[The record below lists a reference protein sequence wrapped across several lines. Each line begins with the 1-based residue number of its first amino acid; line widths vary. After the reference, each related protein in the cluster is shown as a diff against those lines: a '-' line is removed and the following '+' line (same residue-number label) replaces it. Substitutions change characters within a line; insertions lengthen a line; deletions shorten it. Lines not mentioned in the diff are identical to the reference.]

1 MLTMTLAEKIVDE
14 VKKVLTE
21 EIIITQTNGT
31 IIAATDPARIGQFHE
46 GAYLTSFEGQKRILT
61 KDDEQ
66 RMKGVKAGINL
77 PIYFKQ
83 EVIGVIGMTGDPV
96 HVSPFGE
103 ILRKMTEL
111 LIQEHEFFLETET
124 DERQLEAFVFDWLHL
139 PETAI
144 DLTEKAARLQLDIN
158 KQRAVVL
165 IDCHDESFMKQDQYK
180 KVKEMLHLTN
190 QEMIVR
196 WGHARFLLMLQTS
209 ANDRDTLRQRLF
221 HIHAALTAH
230 PKSKVLIG
238 AGKPAAGQMMKQSF
252 HQAFRALKMANAD
265 TPIVFDEDLTLEL
278 FIEEVSQETKEVFLD
293 RTIVPLLPYPELVKT
308 LRVLM
313 TSDCSLKY
321 TAEAMHV
328 HINTLHYRL
337 KRIQDLTTLDPKR
350 MQDAM
355 LFYLALMLLDHHPNK
370 RGEKPDIL

>member
-1 MLTMTLAEKIVDE
+1 MTLAEKIVDE

-21 EIIITQTNGT
+21 EIIIAQTNGT

-83 EVIGVIGMTGDPV
+83 EVIGVIGMTGNPA

-144 DLTEKAARLQLDIN
+144 DLTEKAARLQLDVN
-158 KQRAVVL
+158 KQRVVVL

-180 KVKEMLHLTN
+180 KMKEMLHLTN

-209 ANDRDTLRQRLF
+209 ANDRDTLQQHLF
-221 HIHAALTAH
+221 HIHTALTARST
-230 PKSKVLIG
+230 SKVLIG

-308 LRVLM
+308 LLVLM
-313 TSDCSLKY
+313 KSDCSLKY

-370 RGEKPDIL
+370 RSEQPDIL

>member
-1 MLTMTLAEKIVDE
+1 MTLAEKIVDE

-83 EVIGVIGMTGDPV
+83 EVIGVIGMTGNPV

-230 PKSKVLIG
+230 SKSKVLIG

>member
-1 MLTMTLAEKIVDE
+1 MTLAEKIVDE

-21 EIIITQTNGT
+21 EIIIAQTNGT

-83 EVIGVIGMTGDPV
+83 EVIGVIGMTGNPV

-144 DLTEKAARLQLDIN
+144 NLTEKAARLQLDVN
-158 KQRAVVL
+158 KQRIVVL

-209 ANDRDTLRQRLF
+209 ANDRDTLQQRLF
-221 HIHAALTAH
+221 HIHASLTARST
-230 PKSKVLIG
+230 SKVLIG
-238 AGKPAAGQMMKQSF
+238 AGKPAAGHMMKQSF
-252 HQAFRALKMANAD
+252 HQAFRALKLAHVG

-293 RTIVPLLPYPELVKT
+293 RTIAPLLPYPELVKT

-313 TSDCSLKY
+313 TSDYSLKY

-370 RGEKPDIL
+370 RGEQPNIL

>member
-21 EIIITQTNGT
+21 EIIIAQTNGT

-61 KDDEQ
+61 KNDEQ
-66 RMKGVKAGINL
+66 QMKGVKAGINL

-83 EVIGVIGMTGDPV
+83 EVIGVIGMTGNPV

-144 DLTEKAARLQLDIN
+144 NLTEKAARLQLDVK
-158 KQRAVVL
+158 KQRVVVL
-165 IDCHDESFMKQDQYK
+165 IDCHDEAFMKQDQYK
-180 KVKEMLHLTN
+180 KVKEMLHLTS

-196 WGHARFLLMLQTS
+196 WGHARFLLMLQTT
-209 ANDRDTLRQRLF
+209 ADERDTLQQRLF
-221 HIHAALTAH
+221 HIHASLT
-230 PKSKVLIG
+230 PRSTSKVLIG
-238 AGKPAAGQMMKQSF
+238 AGKPAAGHMMKQSF
-252 HQAFRALKMANAD
+252 HQAFRALKLAHVD

-293 RTIVPLLPYPELVKT
+293 RTIAPLLPYPELVKT

-313 TSDCSLKY
+313 TSDYSLKY

-337 KRIQDLTTLDPKR
+337 KRIQDLTALDPKR

-370 RGEKPDIL
+370 RGEQPNIL

>member
-21 EIIITQTNGT
+21 EIIIAQTNGT

-66 RMKGVKAGINL
+66 QMKGVKAGINL

-83 EVIGVIGMTGDPV
+83 EVIGVIGMTGNPV

-144 DLTEKAARLQLDIN
+144 NLTEKAARLQLDVK
-158 KQRAVVL
+158 KQRVVVL

-209 ANDRDTLRQRLF
+209 ANDRDTLQQRLF
-221 HIHAALTAH
+221 HIHASLTSRST
-230 PKSKVLIG
+230 SKVLIG
-238 AGKPAAGQMMKQSF
+238 AGKPAAGHMMKQSF
-252 HQAFRALKMANAD
+252 HQAFRALKLANVD

-293 RTIVPLLPYPELVKT
+293 RTIAPLLPYPELVKT
-308 LRVLM
+308 LRVLI
-313 TSDCSLKY
+313 TSDYSLKY

-370 RGEKPDIL
+370 RGEQPNIL

>member
-1 MLTMTLAEKIVDE
+1 MTLAEKIVDE

-21 EIIITQTNGT
+21 EIIIAQTNGT

-83 EVIGVIGMTGDPV
+83 EVIGVIGMTGNPI

-139 PETAI
+139 PEAAV

-158 KQRAVVL
+158 MQRVVVL

-180 KVKEMLHLTN
+180 KVKEMLHLTH

-209 ANDRDTLRQRLF
+209 ANDRDTLQHRLF
-221 HIHAALTAH
+221 HIHAALTARST
-230 PKSKVLIG
+230 SKVLIG
-238 AGKPAAGQMMKQSF
+238 AGKPAAGRMMKQSF
-252 HQAFRALKMANAD
+252 HQAFRALKMTNAD

-293 RTIVPLLPYPELVKT
+293 RTIVPLLP
-308 LRVLM
+308 
-313 TSDCSLKY
+313 
-321 TAEAMHV
+321 
-328 HINTLHYRL
+328 
-337 KRIQDLTTLDPKR
+337 
-350 MQDAM
+350 
-355 LFYLALMLLDHHPNK
+355 
-370 RGEKPDIL
+370 ILS

>member
-83 EVIGVIGMTGDPV
+83 EVIGVIGMTGNPV

-221 HIHAALTAH
+221 YIHAALTAH

-238 AGKPAAGQMMKQSF
+238 AGKPATGQMMKQSF

-370 RGEKPDIL
+370 RGEQPDIL

>member
-21 EIIITQTNGT
+21 EIIIAQTNGT

-83 EVIGVIGMTGDPV
+83 EVIGVIGMTGNPV

-144 DLTEKAARLQLDIN
+144 DLTEKAVRLQLDVN
-158 KQRAVVL
+158 MQRVVVL

-180 KVKEMLHLTN
+180 KVKEMLHLTH

-209 ANDRDTLRQRLF
+209 ANDRDTLQQRLF
-221 HIHAALTAH
+221 HIHAALTARST
-230 PKSKVLIG
+230 SKVLIG

-252 HQAFRALKMANAD
+252 HQAFRALKMTNAD

-355 LFYLALMLLDHHPNK
+355 LFYLALMLLDHHPNNRSK
-370 RGEKPDIL
+370 QPDIL

>member
-1 MLTMTLAEKIVDE
+1 MLTMTLAEKIIDE

-21 EIIITQTNGT
+21 EVIIAQTNGT

-61 KDDEQ
+61 KDDE
-66 RMKGVKAGINL
+66 RHMKGVKAGINL
-77 PIYFKQ
+77 PIYFEQ
-83 EVIGVIGMTGDPV
+83 EVIGVIGMTGNPV

-111 LIQEHEFFLETET
+111 LIQEHEFFQESET

-144 DLTEKAARLQLDIN
+144 DLTEKASRLQLDIN

-165 IDCHDESFMKQDQYK
+165 IDCQDESFMKHDQFK
-180 KVKEMLHLTN
+180 KMKAVLQLTK
-190 QEMIVR
+190 QEIIVR
-196 WGHARFLLMLQTS
+196 WGHARFLLMLQS
-209 ANDRDTLRQRLF
+209 NAEDRDALQQRLF
-221 HIHAALTAH
+221 HMHTSLSAL
-230 PKSKVLIG
+230 SSSNILIG
-238 AGKPAAGQMMKQSF
+238 TGKPAASHSMKQSF
-252 HQAFRALKMANAD
+252 HQAFRALKLAHTD

-278 FIEEVSQETKEVFLD
+278 FMEEVSQETKEVFLD
-293 RTIVPLLPYPELVKT
+293 RTIAPLLPYPELMKT

-313 TSDCSLKY
+313 TSDDSLKY
-321 TAEAMHV
+321 AAEAMHI

-355 LFYLALMLLDHHPNK
+355 LFYLALMLLDHHPKKTRKQSN
-370 RGEKPDIL
+370 IL

>member
-83 EVIGVIGMTGDPV
+83 EVIGVIGMTGNPV

-221 HIHAALTAH
+221 HIHAALTAR

>member
-83 EVIGVIGMTGDPV
+83 EVIGVIGMTGNPV

-124 DERQLEAFVFDWLHL
+124 DEQL
-139 PETAI
+139 T
-144 DLTEKAARLQLDIN
+144 
-158 KQRAVVL
+158 
-165 IDCHDESFMKQDQYK
+165 
-180 KVKEMLHLTN
+180 
-190 QEMIVR
+190 
-196 WGHARFLLMLQTS
+196 
-209 ANDRDTLRQRLF
+209 
-221 HIHAALTAH
+221 
-230 PKSKVLIG
+230 
-238 AGKPAAGQMMKQSF
+238 
-252 HQAFRALKMANAD
+252 
-265 TPIVFDEDLTLEL
+265 
-278 FIEEVSQETKEVFLD
+278 
-293 RTIVPLLPYPELVKT
+293 
-308 LRVLM
+308 
-313 TSDCSLKY
+313 
-321 TAEAMHV
+321 
-328 HINTLHYRL
+328 
-337 KRIQDLTTLDPKR
+337 
-350 MQDAM
+350 
-355 LFYLALMLLDHHPNK
+355 
-370 RGEKPDIL
+370 

>member
-83 EVIGVIGMTGDPV
+83 EVIGVIGMTGNPV

>member
-46 GAYLTSFEGQKRILT
+46 GAYVTSLEGQKRILT
-61 KDDEQ
+61 KDDVLQ
-66 RMKGVKAGINL
+66 MKGVKAGINL

-83 EVIGVIGMTGDPV
+83 EVIGVIGMTGDPR
-96 HVSPFGE
+96 HVSPFGD

-111 LIQEHEFFLETET
+111 LIQEHECFQETET

-139 PETAI
+139 PETAVGM
-144 DLTEKAARLQLDIN
+144 TEKAQRLGFDVN
-158 KQRAVVL
+158 KQRVAIL
-165 IDCHDESFMKQDQYK
+165 IDCQDETFMKQDQYK
-180 KVKEMLHLTN
+180 LMKDKLQLTN
-190 QEMIVR
+190 QEIIVR
-196 WGHARFLLMLQTS
+196 WGHARFLLMLQATP
-209 ANDRDTLRQRLF
+209 DGRETWHKRLF
-221 HIHAALTAH
+221 HIHAALTALS
-230 PKSKVLIG
+230 PSRILMG
-238 AGKPAAGQMMKQSF
+238 AGKPAASHVMKQSF
-252 HQAFRALKMANAD
+252 HQAFRALKLAHAD

-278 FIEEVSQETKEVFLD
+278 FMEEISQETKDAFLD
-293 RTIVPLLPYPELVKT
+293 RTIASLFPYPELVKT
-308 LRVLM
+308 LRVLIA
-313 TSDCSLKY
+313 SDYSLKH

-355 LFYLALMLLDHHPNK
+355 LFYLALLLLDHDTKNTIK
-370 RGEKPDIL
+370 QPDIL

>member
-83 EVIGVIGMTGDPV
+83 EVIGVIGMTGNPV

-230 PKSKVLIG
+230 SKSKVLIG

>member
-21 EIIITQTNGT
+21 EVIIAQTNGT

-46 GAYLTSFEGQKRILT
+46 GAYVTSLEGQKRILT
-61 KDDEQ
+61 KNDEQ
-66 RMKGVKAGINL
+66 HMKGVKAGINL
-77 PIYFKQ
+77 PIYFEQ

-111 LIQEHEFFLETET
+111 LIQEHEFFQESET

-139 PETAI
+139 PETSI
-144 DLTEKAARLQLDIN
+144 DITEKAKRLQLDVQ

-165 IDCHDESFMKQDQYK
+165 IDCQDESFMKQDQYK
-180 KVKEMLHLTN
+180 AMKAVLHLTK
-190 QEMIVR
+190 QEIIVR
-196 WGHARFLLMLQTS
+196 WGHARFLLMLQTT
-209 ANDRDTLRQRLF
+209 AEDRDALQQRLF
-221 HIHAALTAH
+221 HMHASLSALST
-230 PKSKVLIG
+230 SKILIG
-238 AGKPAAGQMMKQSF
+238 AGKPAASHLMKQSF
-252 HQAFRALKMANAD
+252 HQAFRALKLAHAD

-293 RTIVPLLPYPELVKT
+293 RTIAPLLPYPELVKT

-313 TSDCSLKY
+313 TSDYSLKY
-321 TAEAMHV
+321 TAGAMHV

-355 LFYLALMLLDHHPNK
+355 LFYLALMLLDHDTKNSK
-370 RGEKPDIL
+370 KQSDIL

>member
-21 EIIITQTNGT
+21 EIIIAQTNGT

-83 EVIGVIGMTGDPV
+83 EVIGVIGMTGNPA

-158 KQRAVVL
+158 KQRVVVL

-180 KVKEMLHLTN
+180 KMKEMLHLTN

-209 ANDRDTLRQRLF
+209 ANDRDTLQQRLF
-221 HIHAALTAH
+221 HIHTALTARST
-230 PKSKVLIG
+230 SKVLIG

-370 RGEKPDIL
+370 RSEQPDIL

>member
-21 EIIITQTNGT
+21 EIIIAQTNGT

-77 PIYFKQ
+77 PIYFKH
-83 EVIGVIGMTGDPV
+83 EVIGVIGMTGNPV

-111 LIQEHEFFLETET
+111 LIQEYEFFLETET

-144 DLTEKAARLQLDIN
+144 DLTEKAARLQLDVN
-158 KQRAVVL
+158 KQRVVVL

-209 ANDRDTLRQRLF
+209 ANDRDTLQQRLF
-221 HIHAALTAH
+221 HIHASLTARST
-230 PKSKVLIG
+230 SKVLIG
-238 AGKPAAGQMMKQSF
+238 AGKPAAGHMMKQSF

-293 RTIVPLLPYPELVKT
+293 RTIAPLLPHPELVKT

-370 RGEKPDIL
+370 RGEQPNIL

>member
-83 EVIGVIGMTGDPV
+83 EVIGVIGMTGNPV

-221 HIHAALTAH
+221 YIHAALTAH

-370 RGEKPDIL
+370 RGEQPDIL

>member
-1 MLTMTLAEKIVDE
+1 MTLAEKIVDE

-83 EVIGVIGMTGDPV
+83 EVIGVIGMTGNPV

>member
-14 VKKVLTE
+14 IKKVLTE
-21 EIIITQTNGT
+21 EIIITQPNGT

-46 GAYLTSFEGQKRILT
+46 GAYVTSFEGQKRILT
-61 KDDEQ
+61 KDDQ
-66 RMKGVKAGINL
+66 QHMKGVKAGINL

-96 HVSPFGE
+96 HVSPFGD

-111 LIQEHEFFLETET
+111 LIQEHEFFQETET

-139 PETAI
+139 PETAVDI
-144 DLTEKAARLQLDIN
+144 TEKAQRLHLDVK

-165 IDCHDESFMKQDQYK
+165 IDCQDESFMKQDQYQVMK
-180 KVKEMLHLTN
+180 DKLHLTS
-190 QEMIVR
+190 QEIIVR
-196 WGHARFLLMLQTS
+196 WGHARFLLMLETTS
-209 ANDRDTLRQRLF
+209 GDRDAFQQRLF
-221 HIHAALTAH
+221 RIHAALAAL
-230 PKSKVLIG
+230 SSSRMLIG
-238 AGKPAAGQMMKQSF
+238 AGKPSASHVMKQSF
-252 HQAFRALKMANAD
+252 HQAFRALKLAHAD

-278 FIEEVSQETKEVFLD
+278 LIEEISQGTKGVFLD
-293 RTIVPLLPYPELVKT
+293 RTIAPLLPYSELVKT
-308 LRVLM
+308 LRVLIA
-313 TSDCSLKY
+313 SDYSLKH

-355 LFYLALMLLDHHPNK
+355 LFYLALMLLDDDTKKPIKK
-370 RGEKPDIL
+370 RDIL

>member
-21 EIIITQTNGT
+21 EIIIAQTNGT

-83 EVIGVIGMTGDPV
+83 EVIGVIGMTGNPV

-144 DLTEKAARLQLDIN
+144 NLTEKAARLQLDVN
-158 KQRAVVL
+158 KQRIVVL

-209 ANDRDTLRQRLF
+209 ANDRDTLQQRLF
-221 HIHAALTAH
+221 HIHASLTARST
-230 PKSKVLIG
+230 SKVLIG
-238 AGKPAAGQMMKQSF
+238 AGKPAAGHMMKQSF
-252 HQAFRALKMANAD
+252 HQAFRALKLAHVG

-293 RTIVPLLPYPELVKT
+293 RTIAPLLPYPELVKT

-313 TSDCSLKY
+313 TSDYSLKY

-370 RGEKPDIL
+370 RGEQPNIL

>member
-83 EVIGVIGMTGDPV
+83 EVIGVIGMTGNPV

-196 WGHARFLLMLQTS
+196 WGQARFLLMLQTS
-209 ANDRDTLRQRLF
+209 ANDRDTLQQRLF

-230 PKSKVLIG
+230 SKSKVLIG

>member
-83 EVIGVIGMTGDPV
+83 EVIGVIGMTGNPV

-221 HIHAALTAH
+221 HIHATLTAH

-370 RGEKPDIL
+370 RSEKPDIL

>member
-1 MLTMTLAEKIVDE
+1 MTLAEKIVDE

-83 EVIGVIGMTGDPV
+83 EVIGVIGMTGNPV

-221 HIHAALTAH
+221 YIHAALTAH

-370 RGEKPDIL
+370 RGEQPDIL

>member
-1 MLTMTLAEKIVDE
+1 MLTMTLAEKIVNE

-21 EIIITQTNGT
+21 EIIIAQTNGT
-31 IIAATDPARIGQFHE
+31 IIAATDAARIGQFHE

-61 KDDEQ
+61 KHDEQ
-66 RMKGVKAGINL
+66 HMKGIKAGINL
-77 PIYFKQ
+77 PIYFEQK
-83 EVIGVIGMTGDPV
+83 VIGVIGMTGDPV
-96 HVSPFGE
+96 HVSPFGD

-111 LIQEHEFFLETET
+111 LIQEHEFFQETET

-139 PETAI
+139 PETCM
-144 DLTEKAARLQLDIN
+144 DMTEKAKQLQIDVEQ
-158 KQRAVVL
+158 QRVVVL
-165 IDCHDESFMKQDQYK
+165 IDCQDESFMKQDQYK
-180 KVKEMLHLTN
+180 AMKDMLHLTN
-190 QEMIVR
+190 QEIIVR
-196 WGHARFLLMLQTS
+196 WGHARFLLMLQTTV
-209 ANDRDTLRQRLF
+209 DGRDALQQRLF
-221 HIHAALTAH
+221 HIHASLAAVS
-230 PKSKVLIG
+230 PSKMLIG
-238 AGKPAAGQMMKQSF
+238 AGKPAASHLMKQSF
-252 HQAFRALKMANAD
+252 HQAFRALKLAHAH

-293 RTIVPLLPYPELVKT
+293 RTIAPLLPYPELVKT

-313 TSDCSLKY
+313 TSDYSLKH

-355 LFYLALMLLDHHPNK
+355 LFYLALMLLEHNTKKPVNQ
-370 RGEKPDIL
+370 PDIL

>member
-21 EIIITQTNGT
+21 EIIIAQTNGT

-66 RMKGVKAGINL
+66 QMKGVKAGINL

-83 EVIGVIGMTGDPV
+83 EVIGVIGMTGNPV

-144 DLTEKAARLQLDIN
+144 DLTEKAARLQLDVN
-158 KQRAVVL
+158 KQRVVVL

-190 QEMIVR
+190 QETIVR

-209 ANDRDTLRQRLF
+209 ANDRDTLQQRLF
-221 HIHAALTAH
+221 HIHASLTARST
-230 PKSKVLIG
+230 SKVLIG
-238 AGKPAAGQMMKQSF
+238 AGKPAAGHMMKQSF
-252 HQAFRALKMANAD
+252 HQAFRALKLATVD

-293 RTIVPLLPYPELVKT
+293 RTIAPLLPYPELVKT

-313 TSDCSLKY
+313 TSDYSLKY

-370 RGEKPDIL
+370 RGEQPDIL

>member
-21 EIIITQTNGT
+21 EIIIAQTNGT

-66 RMKGVKAGINL
+66 QMKGVKAGINL

-83 EVIGVIGMTGDPV
+83 EVIGVIGMTGNPV

-144 DLTEKAARLQLDIN
+144 DLTEKAARLQLDVN
-158 KQRAVVL
+158 KQRVVVL

-209 ANDRDTLRQRLF
+209 ANDRDTLQQRLF
-221 HIHAALTAH
+221 HIHASLTARST
-230 PKSKVLIG
+230 SKVLIG
-238 AGKPAAGQMMKQSF
+238 AGKPAAGHMMKQSF
-252 HQAFRALKMANAD
+252 HQAFRALKLANVD

-293 RTIVPLLPYPELVKT
+293 RTIAPLLPYPELVKT

-313 TSDCSLKY
+313 TSDYSLKY
-321 TAEAMHV
+321 TAEAMHI

-370 RGEKPDIL
+370 RGEQPDIL

>member
-83 EVIGVIGMTGDPV
+83 EVIGVIGMTGNPV

-370 RGEKPDIL
+370 RGEQPDIL